1 MIKYLVL
8 WIRVKHLNSISKAE
22 TVRRKFILDIRSR
35 DVHSEFITIST
46 LFMNKTI
53 ARVTTR
59 ENLDIVLSFSES
71 DIVVE
76 IGHFQNLFGIAINK
90 YENQCSPLG
99 SGQEGSRQSLRDSFF
114 VVFTSFRLFVV
125 KQNQIRV
132 FCMIPL
138 ISLIITLIFQNLF
151 SPTHPRTYTKG

>member
-35 DVHSEFITIST
+35 DVHSEFITNQPKLLQIG
-46 LFMNKTI
+46 LMEMHGTI
-53 ARVTTR
+53 
-59 ENLDIVLSFSES
+59 DLSFSES
-71 DIVVE
+71 DIIAE

-138 ISLIITLIFQNLF
+138 ISLIITLISPNFL
-151 SPTHPRTYTKG
+151 SPTHSGTFLNLHRR

>member
-22 TVRRKFILDIRSR
+22 TVCRKFILDIRSR
-35 DVHSEFITIST
+35 DVHSKSRFNHYSQGFAWKICH
-46 LFMNKTI
+46 
-53 ARVTTR
+53 
-59 ENLDIVLSFSES
+59 FSES
-71 DIVVE
+71 DIIAE

-138 ISLIITLIFQNLF
+138 ISLIITLIFSNFLKIPLAHIFNL
-151 SPTHPRTYTKG
+151 HKKVKICHQ

>member
-71 DIVVE
+71 DIIVE
-76 IGHFQNLFGIAINK
+76 IGHF
-90 YENQCSPLG
+90 
-99 SGQEGSRQSLRDSFF
+99 
-114 VVFTSFRLFVV
+114 
-125 KQNQIRV
+125 
-132 FCMIPL
+132 
-138 ISLIITLIFQNLF
+138 
-151 SPTHPRTYTKG
+151 